1 MYGMDI
7 NPSLISKITDIL
19 LPKIEEVKIR
29 LDEFEE
35 RWSDK
40 YPHTAK
46 SWRANWEELMT
57 YFDYPVEIR
66 KLLI

>member
-7 NPSLISKITDIL
+7 NPSLISKITDRL

-46 SWRANWEELMT
+46 SWRAT
-57 YFDYPVEIR
+57 G
-66 KLLI
+66 KS